1 MTKGKQQIG
10 KQKVKNIKVLDFRES
25 GTNAIAK
32 IAMSTSAVSSL
43 DRVWSFLTRGRR
55 KDYFVS
61 SIYIFIILLNE

>member
-10 KQKVKNIKVLDFRES
+10 KQKVKNIKVLDFRKS

-43 DRVWSFLTRGRR
+43 DRVWSFLTCGRR